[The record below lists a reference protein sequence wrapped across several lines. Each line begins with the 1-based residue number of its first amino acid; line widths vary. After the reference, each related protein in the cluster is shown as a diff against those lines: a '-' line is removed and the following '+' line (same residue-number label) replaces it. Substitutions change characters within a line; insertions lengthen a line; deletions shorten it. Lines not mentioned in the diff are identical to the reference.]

1 MTRTRLATAI
11 LVAALALA
19 PAGQGGAQDYAD
31 SPSLAAEVAAGR
43 LPAIAERLP
52 RMPLVHAPG
61 GDFEPGRHGG
71 ELRLIMGRSQDVR
84 MMAVYGYAR
93 LVGYD
98 TRFQRLWR
106 FYLAYCVAGFRSGR
120 TDLVQFSVARP

>member
-1 MTRTRLATAI
+1 MTRSRLATAM
-11 LVAALALA
+11 LLAALALA
-19 PAGQGGAQDYAD
+19 PAGHAAAQAYAD
-31 SPSLAAEVAAGR
+31 SPSLAADIAAGK
-43 LPAIAERLP
+43 LPPVAERLP
-52 RMPLVHAPG
+52 RAPLVHAPG

-98 TRFQRLWR
+98 ARFQL
-106 FYLAYCVAGFRSGR
+106 
-120 TDLVQFSVARP
+120 D